1 MDALDM
7 LTILMLCAAT
17 FVAAVIGMTA
27 EYLYERRLQKRL
39 HRHVWGNVVDL
50 SSWRNSRK
58 RVSGIKR

>member
-7 LTILMLCAAT
+7 LTIMMFCVAG

-39 HRHVWGNVVDL
+39 HRQVWGNLVDL

-58 RVSGIKR
+58 PASRIKR